1 MTMENHQNIL
11 RVHHQKPLRGIISG
25 TALEAYLAKQTMTSD
40 RDYLIGVKR
49 NKNENES
56 PN

>member
-1 MTMENHQNIL
+1 
-11 RVHHQKPLRGIISG
+11 
-25 TALEAYLAKQTMTSD
+25 LAKQTMTSD